1 MKSIEGII
9 LKNSPRREAD
19 AVFTLYTKEHGLME
33 LQAKSVRKHSGKLRH
48 GLDMFNHTEVFFV
61 PSKYMPIITDFKIK
75 DSNLIL
81 KNDLYRLKLAHIV
94 AQIIFRIFEP
104 GMGEAK
110 VWEKTSDFFSILNNK
125 HATREGLKESAYLWC
140 YYILDSNGLNPRA
153 PDFKL
158 EDSAILRVRIKDLFL
173 HNFGVSLDKL
183 I

>member
-19 AVFTLYTKEHGLME
+19 AVFTLYTKEYGLME
-33 LQAKSVRKHSGKLRH
+33 FQAKSVRKHSGKLRH
-48 GLDMFNHTEVFFV
+48 GLDMFNHTEIFFV

-75 DSNLIL
+75 DSHLVL
-81 KNDLYRLKLAHIV
+81 KNDLYRLKLAHFV

-104 GMGEAK
+104 GTAEEK
-110 VWEKTSDFFSILNNK
+110 VWQKTADFFSILNNK
-125 HATREGLKESAYLWC
+125 YATKDGLKESAYLWC
-140 YYILDSNGLNPRA
+140 YFILDTNGLNPRA

-158 EDSAILRVRIKDLFL
+158 ADSAILRTRIKDMFL
-173 HNFGVSLDKL
+173 NNFGVNLDKL